1 MTMTAVFDDPYGADR
16 AVARLRE
23 LGIRV
28 QKFSSRTAAQHRSAS
43 LYVSEPYGLYGVE
56 TPGNAL
62 MGALPLTTGNSL
74 RMHTPFFSAQ
84 TTGQTT
90 LTLLLDDHDAA
101 RARTILRNCGGAE
114 VRGR

>member
-1 MTMTAVFDDPYGADR
+1 
-16 AVARLRE
+16 
-23 LGIRV
+23 
-28 QKFSSRTAAQHRSAS
+28 
-43 LYVSEPYGLYGVE
+43 
-56 TPGNAL
+56 